1 MGPFEPGVNENE
13 EMPLPCEG
21 RPIEDEDEDA
31 DEGGSGWVLSAVLR
45 MLVLLLDEFF
55 HHLQS
60 DTPTISLLIN
70 YAFINLHKGNQFC
83 I

>member
-1 MGPFEPGVNENE
+1 
-13 EMPLPCEG
+13 MPLTCEG
-21 RPIEDEDEDA
+21 RPIEDEDA

-60 DTPTISLLIN
+60 DTPTILIN